1 VVGTSTRA
9 VAWLED
15 VQGSVGQAATAK
27 HMPFL
32 VAGSEYSDYPLVQSS
47 QPFGPVLVAR
57 CADTGKDEE
66 SSVVGG
72 HNSAAGRVL
81 VGWRSQI
88 QSLRRETQ

>member
-1 VVGTSTRA
+1 MVGTSTRA

-32 VAGSEYSDYPLVQSS
+32 VAGSEHSDYPSVRSS
-47 QPFGPVLVAR
+47 QPFGPVLEAR

-66 SSVVGG
+66 SSVVGE
-72 HNSAAGRVL
+72 HNSAAGRV